1 MATATAIDIS
11 PQVVNLTF
19 RQGTD
24 VDQSILKMTWKAGGV
39 AVDLENWTAR
49 AGFATKIGET
59 PLFSLTTAGGGIVLN
74 EVHGQ
79 IELKP
84 SALQTNSISPT
95 LFKQGK
101 LIGVW
106 DVDMISPTGKVRPFV
121 AGVWTLNQD
130 IKHV

>member
-1 MATATAIDIS
+1 MATAIDIS

-24 VDQSILKMTWKAGGV
+24 VDQSLLKMIWKAGGV

-49 AGFATKIGET
+49 AGFATKLGEP
-59 PLFSLTTAGGGIVLN
+59 PLFSLTTS
-74 EVHGQ
+74 VHGQ

-84 SALQTNSISPT
+84 TALQTNSISQT

-121 AGVWTLNQD
+121 AGIWTLNQD
-130 IKHV
+130 IKHA